1 MNDKSL
7 ATLDGVRSGINL
19 IFIGLILTALTI
31 ALSVAGTFL
40 AALSGSATM
49 VMLATFGPAVLM
61 LVVSG
66 LNLVGKILCLSTP
79 EEVGGKGLITAS
91 VVFDVLI
98 ALVGIAQ
105 LVATVPGYVGS
116 LSGLFGLVSYVL
128 FLLYAKRLAVYL
140 DATREVERA
149 GQALKSMLWLFILGA
164 LSVVGIFVFPPIVL
178 VFGLVMLILGI
189 LAIVYYCVLIV
200 GLRGTLGRLG

>member
-1 MNDKSL
+1 MNSKSV

-19 IFIGLILTALTI
+19 IFFGLILTALTI
-31 ALSVAGTFL
+31 VLTVAGSFL
-40 AALSGSATM
+40 AALSGSPAM
-49 VMLATFGPAVLM
+49 VMLVTFGPAVLM
-61 LVVSG
+61 LTVSG
-66 LNLVGKILCLSTP
+66 LNLAGKILCLSTP

-105 LVATVPGYVGS
+105 LVATVPDFVGS

-128 FLLYAKRLAVYL
+128 FLLYAKRLAVSL

-149 GQALKSMLWLFILGA
+149 GQALKAMLWLFILGT
-164 LSVVGIFVFPPIVL
+164 LSVVGLIVFPPIVL
-178 VFGLVMLILGI
+178 AFAIVMMI
-189 LAIVYYCVLIV
+189 LAILVLIHYCLLII
-200 GLRGTLGRLG
+200 GLRGVLMQAA